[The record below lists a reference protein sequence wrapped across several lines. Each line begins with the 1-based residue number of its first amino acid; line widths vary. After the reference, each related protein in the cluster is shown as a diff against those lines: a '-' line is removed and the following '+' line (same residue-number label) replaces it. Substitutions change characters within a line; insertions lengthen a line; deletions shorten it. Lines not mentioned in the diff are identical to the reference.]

1 MLLDTFSGP
10 KCILDKKNKGNPVLF
25 FHSSNSR
32 KQSAKHVKET
42 KNAVCQPTAVMG
54 TVQTAEIGVRTV
66 LPGQHAAHN
75 PVMKAVLLAWG
86 SAINLHWMHAVTK
99 VSTPVDAV
107 PEQMVILGQ
116 ESDGT

>member
-1 MLLDTFSGP
+1 M
-10 KCILDKKNKGNPVLF
+10 LF
-25 FHSSNSR
+25 FHSSK

-54 TVQTAEIGVRTV
+54 TVQTAESGVRTV
-66 LPGQHAAHN
+66 LPGQHAAHS
-75 PVMKAVLLAWG
+75 PVIKAVLLAWG
-86 SAINLHWMHAVTK
+86 SAINLHGMYAVTK